1 MLSQREI
8 GGSYLASPH
17 KARDLLNSTGRE
29 LPIDIEMAVAE
40 FNGIYL
46 ELGRQ
51 IAKDLRAVGF
61 NPTLRAWNPSHY
73 TKALI
78 EEPEEYQPGLGAL
91 PPPLRPMDSCR
102 GTCPAAGQ
110 PTLWGTMTTNWTPC
124 SNSKPPNLTRP
135 SDMN

>member
-61 NPTLRAWNPSHY
+61 NPALRAWNPSHY

-78 EEPEEYQPGLGAL
+78 KEPKEYQRVWERCRHLYGQWIPAGVLAQPRASQHYGA
-91 PPPLRPMDSCR
+91 P
-102 GTCPAAGQ
+102 
-110 PTLWGTMTTNWTPC
+110 
-124 SNSKPPNLTRP
+124 
-135 SDMN
+135 